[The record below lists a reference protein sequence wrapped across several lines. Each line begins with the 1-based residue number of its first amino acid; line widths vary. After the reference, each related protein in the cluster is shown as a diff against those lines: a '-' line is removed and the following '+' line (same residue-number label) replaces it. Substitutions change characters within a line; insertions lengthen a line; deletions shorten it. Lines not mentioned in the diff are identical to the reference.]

1 MVPAGG
7 YRVFY
12 EYQFNAHPGMA
23 DSFALS
29 SAYGDTVNLFEVDQ
43 TSGLTGRRATATFG
57 PSANGVSFGRI
68 STSVG
73 VDYAALSRRTFGVDQ
88 PGSVAEFR
96 TGIGAPNASVLL
108 GPVVINELMYHPP
121 STPGQGDESA
131 AALEY
136 VELVHLGA
144 TESLLFDEANPTNR
158 WRLSGAIQFT
168 FPAGSRVGAHDT
180 LLVVG
185 FDPAARPDL
194 ELEFRDRYGLPEDV
208 PVMGPYSGALS
219 NAGERIELLRP
230 DHPQGAGQPD
240 ARLRTLPVGG
250 RGGVRG

>member
-1 MVPAGG
+1 M
-7 YRVFY
+7 
-12 EYQFNAHPGMA
+12 
-23 DSFALS
+23 
-29 SAYGDTVNLFEVDQ
+29 
-43 TSGLTGRRATATFG
+43 
-57 PSANGVSFGRI
+57 
-68 STSVG
+68 G
-73 VDYAALSRRTFGVDQ
+73 VDYAALARRTLGVDQ

-96 TGIGAPNASVLL
+96 TGLGAPNAGVLV

-131 AALEY
+131 SAFEY
-136 VELVHLGA
+136 VELLNLGSA
-144 TESLLFDEANPTNR
+144 ESFLFDVANPTNR
-158 WRLSGAIQFT
+158 WRLSGAIQFA

-240 ARLRTLPVGG
+240 AGYVPYLLADAVEY
-250 RGGVRG
+250 RG